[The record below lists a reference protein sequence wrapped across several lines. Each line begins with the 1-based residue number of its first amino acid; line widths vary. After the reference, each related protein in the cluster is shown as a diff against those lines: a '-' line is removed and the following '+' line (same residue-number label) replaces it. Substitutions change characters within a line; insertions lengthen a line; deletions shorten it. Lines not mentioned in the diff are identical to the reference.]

1 MNCSALCVSLYTST
15 SNMLTMKET
24 LSLILSRFIFLLGV
38 LFVFFFNLA
47 FTFLYYIHHLIQP
60 LLNRFIPWF
69 GNTYLGIHEVIDPA
83 PNGSGDTTYNY
94 VLLLCVLL
102 ASVLG
107 TIIWSALDR
116 KRKNNEQLFQWL
128 LVLFRFY
135 VGFILI
141 RYGIAKLNDGQF
153 PIPSA
158 YRLAQTYGESSPMG
172 LAWTF
177 LGYSAGYKWFMFS
190 AEIMG
195 FLLFFKRTATLGA
208 FLGLM
213 TTLNIMAIN
222 YCFDVPVKMLSTAL
236 VLMCLAILSPNIS
249 NLFNLFFRGQTVQLK
264 PPSLPEFSKK
274 WIRIIAIVLKYL
286 IIIIYAILP
295 LSMAL
300 KTAFFKEKDSS
311 KNKLDG
317 TYEIESFITPE
328 NLSTKYAYKWELITF
343 GSDNNAILTYTDKA
357 NDWCKYQVD
366 ENKRNVVLKFNND
379 PVTYKFNYQILDSS
393 TLKLKGNLFDLPTD
407 IILKRKQFELMKR
420 KFHWISH
427 EPYNR

>member
-1 MNCSALCVSLYTST
+1 LFSFICFFIYANQYQ
-15 SNMLTMKET
+15 LTMKKT
-24 LSLILSRFIFLLGV
+24 LSLVLTRFAFLLGV

-47 FTFLYYIHHLIQP
+47 FPFLDYIHRFIHP
-60 LLNRFIPWF
+60 LLNQFIPWF
-69 GNTYLGIHEVIDPA
+69 GKACLGLKEPIETA

-102 ASVLG
+102 GSALG
-107 TIIWSALDR
+107 GIIWSALAR
-116 KRKNNEQLFQWL
+116 KRKSHEQLLQWL
-128 LVLFRFY
+128 IVLFRFY

-153 PIPSA
+153 PMPSA
-158 YRLAQTYGESSPMG
+158 YRLTQTYGDSSPMG

-177 LGYSAGYKWFMFS
+177 LGYSAGYKWFMFC

-213 TTLNIMAIN
+213 TALNIMAIN

-264 PPSLPEFSKK
+264 LLSLPEFSRK
-274 WIRIIAIVLKYL
+274 WFSVTIIVLKYL
-286 IIIIYAILP
+286 VIVIYAALP
-295 LSMAL
+295 LSIAL
-300 KTAFFKEKDSS
+300 KTALFEEKQTSET
-311 KNKLDG
+311 KLYG
-317 TYEIESFITPE
+317 VYEIESFTSLETP
-328 NLSTKYAYKWELITF
+328 STKYAYKWKLLTF
-343 GSDNNAILTYTDKA
+343 GSNKNAVLTYDNKV

-366 ENKRNVVLKFNND
+366 ENKKKLNLKFRDD
-379 PVTYKFNYQILDSS
+379 PITYKFNYQILDSN
-393 TLKLKGNLFDLPTD
+393 TVKLKGNLFDLTTE
-407 IILKRKQFELMKR
+407 IILKRKQFELMQR
-420 KFHWISH
+420 KFHWISE